1 MSVEIQHLYLVCAQL
16 DAEGIVKKSSARP
29 VGNTFLTLEDQNT
42 IVFDKGNDPSEYN
55 KQTVEKGRQL
65 YLTDVVGSIGNFING
80 KHVDGVKQGIKEA
93 FEQRSNIEIEEKTK
107 VFFPP
112 AHLINYSFAANGYKN
127 WLPKLHEQ
135 INTIIS
141 ASNEGKALIELK
153 AFQLDV
159 DVDFEKPDS
168 SSTVDYKNWH
178 AKNAGG
184 KIKALCLPR
193 TRAFMVRFSDE
204 RYVGA
209 KINIT
214 NRQGAAVF
222 YADAEKI
229 VREAEVIGVQDLDG
243 TTLGYGAVFY
253 DLDNHFDTGGDAEN
267 QMFQFSIKPNA
278 RNMEIDDQD
287 NIYSLVERLRF
298 PIKTLAGDFDVINGD
313 AFSLEECLVRQFPQ
327 RYPNIIKNI
336 ADQQNKPDAI
346 KGSESLLHAFNTN
359 QDKIKLIGGAYAA
372 DSTASFLRTVGMG
385 FYNGIEEKNEGLKLL
400 RGSINLAFNIYDL
413 AGEVN
418 AAKKFILDNYVD
430 GVSDSVQTIT
440 RVRALEH
447 LTGDVAPAEL
457 WSDSVAANV
466 DGIADN
472 MNEVALPNRLK
483 KVFKTSQ
490 SIVGG
495 LSKGLEFY
503 SVFNDAHGIYVA
515 YDKMD
520 NAVSS
525 MHTLMDDY
533 AYKVRFKDA
542 VDDTSVKPTRSEIE
556 RSKQDLQRFQNK
568 HKKTTQVTQVGDL
581 KFINVTF
588 AFDRAGFAKDE
599 SFSELIDFLKSLK
612 IPFDLI
618 LSGHTCSIGT
628 TSYNLALSERR
639 AQSVEKILL
648 DAGLDEISDLNIT
661 IRAFGESKPVVS
673 NSTEEN
679 RKKNRR
685 VDAVIILKKIGRFK
699 PSREGIE
706 SVEKYRALS
715 SIHTAEMGDSI
726 SKSVVSTLDLIAG
739 LPPTNLAHLGF
750 SLLWTVGGVLCDGA
764 NLLNDAV
771 FGEAYLKT
779 VDDFNQYDRLSAAN
793 QALLLERTEW
803 NKNISAGYFLETQA
817 RLKAEALNGLMQLLI
832 RCSLETDD
840 VVKRLKFDIDN
851 VSDDRTSYTY
861 DDNLEYYQVK
871 GYVEKF
877 ILSDGWKLFTGV
889 LHPVALD
896 DYWLYLIKT
905 NKLEEKLRRDEDL
918 SWQDKAIEV
927 ANEYAKEAGS
937 YADLVKDNIIDA
949 AGDLVL
955 SGRYIVNNAISS
967 FHLEREYLTT
977 ACFKEFFPVHYTQ
990 SDNLEE
996 LFIAAKPDFSD
1007 LDSDIYLG
1015 MMHSVKEAGV
1025 SSNTWTSMSRW
1036 FEDKRNW
1043 ISPLDEIRICI
1054 LLDPNSGVVGEYIDN
1069 GAISYIP
1076 YKVIPTRVDGLNMSG
1091 PANDGFIQKL
1101 KYEDLT
1107 TDELKLLGDHDKE
1120 DVEDSLYGAIVYPYF
1135 KLGKKIIQGT
1145 KPVANAVSAWLNV
1158 TSEHSLSSVFNW
1170 DQRWDMVYKYE
1181 VVLGYN
1187 TETLRNVCFDKKIT
1201 SGRMKGTYQR
1211 YEFPY
1216 AIWDGEHV
1224 DSPYKGESM
1233 LLDRHFL
1240 QVGVEEKESLPP
1252 LFVEPEVFCM
1262 LDVNCAGSGRYD
1274 YPNENWYQKSKLPN
1288 DVKVDSSSEPSLSLP
1303 KFNWE
1308 KPVEVIVL
1316 IVSDAIDE
1324 SAYSKRLL
1332 KTDSI
1337 PAQIQLLRDGI
1348 NDSEELDGASISDDE
1363 IGGPKYD
1370 VALRPIGSL
1379 IKNRTSGVEFEWSD
1393 VADNEDFSKLEK
1405 HLAEPLA
1412 LQMLSGFRAKL
1423 EEDDEE
1429 REKSGNLGS
1438 DLMNAVVDQVSEKVE
1453 DTVDSIADKWDE
1465 IAGNAERKPVYAARV
1480 LLNYQS
1486 ILGHIESGL
1495 KPFAVNPF
1503 DEFNEELTAD
1513 SNEVWKLKVK
1523 VTSAG
1528 DSGLKEHVAKGEYAL
1543 PYPMG
1548 LGDKSSHWYSIKEER
1563 LQKVKKIIAQDKAQA
1578 EEFKNKTVF
1587 ERPPSHPI
1595 TPLMKWVLD
1604 DEDRNDISDKQKEG
1618 INQWLLKQGERKLLS
1633 MADHKSIN

>member
-1 MSVEIQHLYLVCAQL
+1 MSFEIQHLYLVSAQL
-16 DAEGIVKKSSARP
+16 DAKGNVIASSARP
-29 VGNTFLTLEDQNT
+29 VDNTFLTLENQNT
-42 IVFDKGNDPSEYN
+42 VVFDKGNDPKEYN
-55 KQTVEKGRQL
+55 KQAVAKGRQL
-65 YLTDVVGSIGNFING
+65 YLTDLVGSIGNFING
-80 KHVDGVKQGIKEA
+80 KHIDGVKQGIKEA
-93 FEQRSNIEIEEKTK
+93 FEQRTNVEIEEKTE

-127 WLPKLHEQ
+127 WLPELHKQ
-135 INTIIS
+135 IDTIIS
-141 ASNEGKALIELK
+141 ASNERKALFELK

-159 DVDFEKPDS
+159 NADFVKPDS
-168 SSTVDYKNWH
+168 SSSVDYKNWY
-178 AKNAGG
+178 AQNAGG
-184 KIKALCLPR
+184 KVRALCLPR

-209 KINIT
+209 KINIS
-214 NRQGAAVF
+214 NRQGASVF
-222 YADAEKI
+222 YADAERI
-229 VREAEVIGVQDLDG
+229 GREAEVKGIKDLDD

-253 DLDNHFDTGGDAEN
+253 DLDNHFDMNGETED

-278 RNMEIDDQD
+278 RSMEVNDQD
-287 NIYSLVERLRF
+287 NIYNLVERLRF

-336 ADQQNKPDAI
+336 TDQQNKPDAI

-359 QDKIKLIGGAYAA
+359 QDKIKLIGGAYTA
-372 DSTASFLRTVGMG
+372 DSTASFLRIVGMG
-385 FYNGIEEKNEGLKLL
+385 FYNSIDENNEGLKLL

-418 AAKKFILDNYVD
+418 AAKKFIIDNYVE
-430 GVSDSVQTIT
+430 GVSDSVQAINRT
-440 RVRALEH
+440 RALSA
-447 LTGDVAPAEL
+447 LTGDVNPTEL
-457 WSDSVAANV
+457 WSSPVADNV
-466 DGIADN
+466 SGIADS

-483 KVFKTSQ
+483 KVFNASQ

-495 LSKGLEFY
+495 LSKGLDFY
-503 SVFNDAHGIYVA
+503 SVFNDAHGVYVS
-515 YDKMD
+515 YDKMSK
-520 NAVSS
+520 AVSNTHS
-525 MHTLMDDY
+525 LMDDY
-533 AYKVRFKDA
+533 AYKVHFKDA
-542 VDDTSVKPTRSEIE
+542 IDDVSKNLTRTEIE
-556 RSKQDLQRFQNK
+556 DSKKELQTFQNR
-568 HKKTTQVTQVGDL
+568 HAKTMQVSQVGDL

-599 SFSELIDFLKSLK
+599 SFAELIDFLKSLK

-628 TSYNLALSERR
+628 PSYNLALSERR
-639 AQSVEKILL
+639 AQSVKKILL
-648 DAGLDEISDLNIT
+648 NAGLGEIPELDIS
-661 IRAFGESKPVVS
+661 IRAFGESNPVAS
-673 NSTEEN
+673 NATEESRN
-679 RKKNRR
+679 KNRR

-699 PSREGIE
+699 PSREGME

-779 VDDFNQYDRLSAAN
+779 VNDFNQHDRLSAAN
-793 QALLLERTEW
+793 QTLLLERTKW
-803 NKNISAGYFLETQA
+803 KKNISAGYFLETQA

-851 VSDDRTSYTY
+851 VSDERTTFTY
-861 DDNLEYYQVK
+861 DANLEHYQVK

-877 ILSDGWKLFTGV
+877 ILSDGWKLFAGV

-905 NKLEEKLRRDEDL
+905 NKLEEKLKKDDL

-927 ANEYAKEAGS
+927 ANDYAKEAGS

-955 SGRYIVNNAISS
+955 SGRYIVNNVMSS

-977 ACFKEFFPVHYTQ
+977 AQFKEFFPVHYTQ
-990 SDNLEE
+990 SDKLEE

-1015 MMHSVKEAGV
+1015 MMHSVKEAGAG
-1025 SSNTWTSMSRW
+1025 SKTWTSMSKW
-1036 FEDKRNW
+1036 LEGKRNW

-1054 LLDPNSGVVGEYIDN
+1054 LLDPDSGIVKEYIDN
-1069 GAISYIP
+1069 GAVSYIP
-1076 YKVIPTRVDGLNMSG
+1076 YKVMPTRVDGWNMSG

-1107 TDELKLLGDHDKE
+1107 SDELKLLGDHDKE

-1158 TSEHSLSSVFNW
+1158 TSEHSLNGVFNW
-1170 DQRWDMVYKYE
+1170 DQRWDMFYKYQ

-1187 TETLRNVCFDKKIT
+1187 TETLRNVCYDKKVT

-1240 QVGVEEKESLPP
+1240 QVGNEEKESLPP

-1262 LDVNCAGSGRYD
+1262 LDVKGAGSGRYD
-1274 YPNENWYQKSKLPN
+1274 YPDENWYQNSKLPP
-1288 DVKVDSSSEPSLSLP
+1288 DVELNSFRGPSLTLP

-1316 IVSDAIDE
+1316 VVSDAIDE

-1337 PAQIQLLRDGI
+1337 PAQIQLLRDGFNI
-1348 NDSEELDGASISDDE
+1348 NEKLDDDADIFE
-1363 IGGPKYD
+1363 DIGGPKYD
-1370 VALRPIGSL
+1370 VALRPIGNL
-1379 IKNRTSGVEFEWSD
+1379 LKNRTSGVEFEWSD

-1405 HLAEPLA
+1405 HLVEPMA

-1423 EEDDEE
+1423 EGDDKEEDQDEGLLDE
-1429 REKSGNLGS
+1429 AFSSAKEFISDKADSAADFIDETMGN
-1438 DLMNAVVDQVSEKVE
+1438 
-1453 DTVDSIADKWDE
+1453 T
-1465 IAGNAERKPVYAARV
+1465 ERKPVYAARV

-1503 DEFNEELTAD
+1503 DQFNEDLLVGSD
-1513 SNEVWKLKVK
+1513 EVWKLKIK

-1543 PYPMG
+1543 PYPVG

-1563 LQKVKKIIAQDKAQA
+1563 LQEVKKIIAHDKSQA
-1578 EEFKNKTVF
+1578 EEYKNKTVL
-1587 ERPPSHPI
+1587 ERPPAHPI

-1604 DEDRNDISDKQKEG
+1604 DDGDKKDISDKQKEN
-1618 INQWLLKQGERKLLS
+1618 ITDWLLKQGERKVLS
-1633 MADHKSIN
+1633 MTDHKVMN